1 MRCAP
6 EGVRSVHIAV
16 AYDCLFPWTKGGGE
30 RQYRTFAEEFVAA
43 GHEVTYLTR
52 QQWDDGQSPQID
64 GIAIEVISSDRTL
77 HDEQGVRLLT
87 PALRFA
93 AGLFAHLSTHRGTY
107 DAVLVSGTP
116 ATNVHS
122 ARAALVGSG
131 VILCVDWLEVWREK
145 QWREYSGPFVGTV
158 ANALQALAIRMSS
171 LASCHSQFTARR
183 LRERGLRTEP
193 IISPGL
199 IEPRSFEVPELSPP
213 GPPTVI
219 YVGRH
224 IPDKQ
229 VEAIPGA
236 LAFARRQIPDLVA
249 TIFGD
254 GPSQASVLAEVD
266 RWGVQSAVT
275 MPGFV
280 SQAELD
286 NAIRNAACLV
296 NPSAREGYG
305 LVIVEACAAA
315 TPVVVVAG
323 EDNAAVE
330 LIVEGINGYVAAS
343 IEPEVLGQAIVDV
356 VKAGATMRSKTHA
369 WFEAVCEVRS
379 VRAAARQI
387 VASLEQAVGT
397 V

>member
-6 EGVRSVHIAV
+6 EGACSVHIAV

-30 RQYRTFAEEFVAA
+30 KQYRTFAEQFVAA

-52 QQWDDGQSPQID
+52 QQWDDGQAPHID
-64 GIAIEVISSDRTL
+64 GIAIETISHDRTL
-77 HDEQGVRLLT
+77 HDEHGVRLLT

-93 AGLFAHLSTHRGTY
+93 AGLFAHLSTHRRTY
-107 DAVLVSGTP
+107 DAVLLSATP
-116 ATNVHS
+116 ATNIHA
-122 ARAALVGSG
+122 ARAALLGTDV
-131 VILCVDWLEVWREK
+131 VLCVDWLEVWRAE
-145 QWREYSGPFVGTV
+145 QWREYSGPLVGSI
-158 ANALQALAIRMSS
+158 ANALQSLAIRLSPM
-171 LASCHSQFTARR
+171 ASCHSRFTATR
-183 LRERGLRTEP
+183 LRERGLSSAP
-193 IISPGL
+193 IVSPGL
-199 IEPRSFEVPELSPP
+199 IERPSSATPELSPP
-213 GPPTVI
+213 APPTLI

-229 VEAIPGA
+229 VEAIPAA
-236 LAFARRQIPDLVA
+236 LAYARRHIPDLLA

-254 GPSQASVLAEVD
+254 GPSRARVVAEVE
-266 RWGVQSAVT
+266 RWGVGSAVT

-280 SQAELD
+280 GQAELD
-286 NAIRNAACLV
+286 RAVRNAACLV

-305 LVIVEACAAA
+305 LVVVEACAAA

-330 LIVEGINGYVAAS
+330 LIDEGINGVVAAS
-343 IEPEVLGQAIVDV
+343 IAPEVLGQAIVDV
-356 VKAGATMRSKTHA
+356 VKAGPALRARTHA

-379 VRAAARQI
+379 VQAAARQI
-387 VASLEQAVGT
+387 VASLELAVGQ

>member
-1 MRCAP
+1 MQSAP

-30 RQYRTFAEEFVAA
+30 KQYRTFAEEFVAA

-52 QQWDDGQSPQID
+52 QQWDDGQTAAID
-64 GIAIEVISSDRTL
+64 GIAIKVISHDREL
-77 HDEQGVRLLT
+77 YDARGVRLLS
-87 PALRFA
+87 PALRFG
-93 AGLFAHLSTHRGTY
+93 AGLFTHLCANRRTY
-107 DAVLVSGTP
+107 DAVVISGTP
-116 ATNVHS
+116 ATNVLY
-122 ARAALVGSG
+122 ARAALLGST
-131 VILCVDWLEVWREK
+131 VVLCVDWLEVWRSK
-145 QWREYSGPFVGTV
+145 QWREYSGLVIGTV
-158 ANALQALAIRMSS
+158 ANSLQWSAIRLSPM
-171 LASCHSQFTARR
+171 ASCHSQFTATR
-183 LRERGLRTEP
+183 LRERGLAAEP

-199 IEPRSFEVPELSPP
+199 MERHSSTTPELLPA

-224 IPDKQ
+224 IPEKR
-229 VEAIPGA
+229 VEVIPAA
-236 LAFARRQIPDLVA
+236 LAYARRQIPDLTA

-254 GPSQASVLAEVD
+254 GPSQASVRAEVD
-266 RWGVQSAVT
+266 RWGVGAAVT

-286 NAIRNAACLV
+286 RAIRNAACLV

-305 LVIVEACAAA
+305 LVVVEACAAA
-315 TPVVVVAG
+315 TPVVIVVG

-330 LIVEGINGYVAAS
+330 LIDAGINGYVAAS
-343 IEPEVLGQAIVDV
+343 TEPEVLGQAIVDV

-387 VASLEQAVGT
+387 VARLEQAVRN